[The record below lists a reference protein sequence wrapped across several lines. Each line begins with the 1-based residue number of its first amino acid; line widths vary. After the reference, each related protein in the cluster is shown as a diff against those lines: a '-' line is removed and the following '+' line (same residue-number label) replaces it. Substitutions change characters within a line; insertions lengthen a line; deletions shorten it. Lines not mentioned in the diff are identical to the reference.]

1 MFLSVD
7 VANNII
13 TFSSNS
19 SLSRVLV
26 KFVPYI
32 ACHSLVSDIAFC
44 LVAIE
49 FVMFVVVVVVAVQ
62 VMSVNF
68 VLQSLGLLFCPYNV
82 RIVVFFLYGV
92 HLPVLTC
99 SHRCTTRTC

>member
-7 VANNII
+7 VANSII
-13 TFSSNS
+13 TFSFNS
-19 SLSRVLV
+19 SLSQVR
-26 KFVPYI
+26 PI
-32 ACHSLVSDIAFC
+32 ACHSLVSVIAFC

-49 FVMFVVVVVVAVQ
+49 FVMFVVVVAVAVQ

-68 VLQSLGLLFCPYNV
+68 VLQSLGLLFCPHNV
-82 RIVVFFLYGV
+82 RIVVVVLLGV